1 MNNLAYNNDEVVSMA
16 KTFPILYEKDENG
29 YFVATC
35 PFFEGCYTQG
45 KTLQE
50 ATENI
55 KEVIKLCLEGLDEDE
70 IPDKEILFGQVVIH

>member
-1 MNNLAYNNDEVVSMA
+1 MA
-16 KTFPILYEKDENG
+16 KTFPILYEEDENG

-55 KEVIKLCLEGLDEDE
+55 KEVIM
-70 IPDKEILFGQVVIH
+70 